1 MISLTQTNPL
11 TRWLLVWNVALARLR
26 MQSRYRGWFLLD
38 IMIPTVLAAMP
49 ILLGRATAGAN
60 AAQNFAANTGTP
72 NYVAYLLIGSNVF
85 MMVSGALWNVGYW
98 LRREAETGTLEALY
112 MAPTE
117 RVWILL
123 GISFYGV
130 ARLVVN
136 FALAF
141 TIGCLIF
148 QVNPLQGN
156 IPIALAFLLLGMVP
170 VFGIS
175 LLYGALILKVK
186 EADALIQIAQWGL
199 TFLMGIY
206 FPITVFPPLLRAVAL
221 LFPPTWMNNGVRA
234 ALLGVGYFFG
244 TAYFDLAVLGV
255 FAVLAPYL
263 GIWLFTRA
271 EDNVRRNEGVGE
283 F

>member
-175 LLYGALILKVK
+175 LL
-186 EADALIQIAQWGL
+186 
-199 TFLMGIY
+199 
-206 FPITVFPPLLRAVAL
+206 
-221 LFPPTWMNNGVRA
+221 
-234 ALLGVGYFFG
+234 
-244 TAYFDLAVLGV
+244 
-255 FAVLAPYL
+255 
-263 GIWLFTRA
+263 
-271 EDNVRRNEGVGE
+271 
-283 F
+283 